1 MTTLRIRLLT
11 AVAVVGA
18 LLAVTVPAGA
28 QGVKV
33 GAALSLTGDA
43 AVYGTSS
50 KRGIELAVQELA
62 KGSGPRLDVSFVDD
76 KSTSAGAAAAF
87 GVFFRDGVIAI
98 MGPSLS
104 SVALD
109 VDPFAQ
115 GARVPVLGISN
126 SEPGITE
133 IGTFVF
139 RPALTDQYVIPRVVK
154 TVATSKLQPKT
165 AVVVQGSDAY
175 AQASGPML
183 TAAVT
188 AAGMT
193 LSKAVSVPTGTTD
206 YAPIAADIKATDP
219 DIVLISALAPE
230 GVPLLKAIRAAGYKK
245 RIIGSDAFNAQ
256 SVIAEAGP
264 AANGLITGAAWS
276 AATKSTANTA
286 FVKAFKRKFKRT
298 PDAFAATAY
307 AYTYVLA
314 QAARR
319 GGSASQ
325 TAMQTQLA
333 AITGGKKAS
342 TILGAFRFDANR
354 NGMSPVVVQEVKKGK
369 FGLFAP

>member
-1 MTTLRIRLLT
+1 MTALRIRLLT
-11 AVAVVGA
+11 AVALVGV
-18 LLAVTVPAGA
+18 LLAVAVPAGA
-28 QGVKV
+28 QTVKV

-43 AVYGTSS
+43 AAYGASS
-50 KRGIELAVQELA
+50 KRGIELAVQELR
-62 KGSGPRLDVSFVDD
+62 KSSGPRLEVAFVDD
-76 KSTSAGAAAAF
+76 QSTSAGAAAAF

-104 SVALD
+104 SAALD

-115 GARVPVLGISN
+115 GARLPVLGISN

-139 RPALTDQYVIPRVVK
+139 RPALTDMYVIPRLVK
-154 TVATSKLQPKT
+154 RVATSKLQPKT
-165 AVVVQGSDAY
+165 AVVIQGSDAY
-175 AQASGPML
+175 AQTSGPML
-183 TAAVT
+183 AGAVT

-193 LSKAVSVPTGTTD
+193 LSKAISVPTGTTD
-206 YAPIAADIKATDP
+206 FAPIAADVKATDP
-219 DIVLISALAPE
+219 DVLLISALAPE

-256 SVIAEAGP
+256 AVLTEAGP

-286 FVKAFKRKFKRT
+286 FVKAFRKKFKQT

-307 AYTYVLA
+307 AYTFVLA
-314 QAARR
+314 RAATN

-333 AITGGKKAS
+333 AITGSKKVS

-354 NGMSPVVVQEVKKGK
+354 NGMSPVVVQEVRSGR
-369 FGLFAP
+369 FTLFTQ